1 MVRYSPPLHGS
12 PGFFVPA
19 GAAFFWSAAGSASL
33 RSTVG
38 GVALDGALAAGF
50 FAQATHSR
58 RIDRLRTFTPPSYR
72 MLPANGHGVQVEAA
86 RRQVWPTS
94 FRRHFRWWAR
104 RLGRPPQVI
113 G

>member
-12 PGFFVPA
+12 PSFFVPA

-58 RIDRLRTFTPPSYR
+58 RIVR
-72 MLPANGHGVQVEAA
+72 MS
-86 RRQVWPTS
+86 R
-94 FRRHFRWWAR
+94 
-104 RLGRPPQVI
+104 I
-113 G
+113 GAP